1 MWPLTPFTED
11 NGATIIWPR
20 SHGVEALI
28 EQPKEAPVVAEAEP
42 GDAII
47 FLGSTLHGAGGNRTM
62 DVRRGIIISYCL
74 GWLKPYENQWLA
86 YPPALAK
93 DFPADLAALARSE
106 ERRVGQ
112 EWVST
117 CRSRC
122 SPYHNK
128 KKKKQNHTEKKRP

>member
-93 DFPADLAALARSE
+93 DFPADLAALRSE
-106 ERRVGQ
+106 EHTSELQSLMRISYAVFC
-112 EWVST
+112 VKKK
-117 CRSRC
+117 
-122 SPYHNK
+122 NK
-128 KKKKQNHTEKKRP
+128 KNTK